1 MHKAATRH
9 DSTRKH
15 YPQPDAII
23 KQSQIILTRN
33 YLNLRTVNNSGV

>member
-23 KQSQIILTRN
+23 KQSQSNINKEL
-33 YLNLRTVNNSGV
+33 S